1 MKDEWSTWEKAMDD
15 TFRKLTEIAET
26 WQSKTGIHRL
36 QHLQGISANVFIE
49 KICPEKVAT

>member
-1 MKDEWSTWEKAMDD
+1 MDD

-49 KICPEKVAT
+49 KICPEKVATQEEYQSVL